1 MRTTAIIH
9 VVKHEC
15 ALRVCGGVSGA
26 RAHSFYRATCK
37 DCGAIHDDHI
47 RTVLEDYW
55 VREHRQ
61 QCPKRPGAS

>member
-26 RAHSFYRATCK
+26 RAHSFYRAICK
-37 DCGAIHDDHI
+37 DCGAMHDDHI
-47 RTVLEDYW
+47 RTVLEEYW
-55 VREHRQ
+55 VRSHRQ
-61 QCPKRPGAS
+61 DCPKRPGAS